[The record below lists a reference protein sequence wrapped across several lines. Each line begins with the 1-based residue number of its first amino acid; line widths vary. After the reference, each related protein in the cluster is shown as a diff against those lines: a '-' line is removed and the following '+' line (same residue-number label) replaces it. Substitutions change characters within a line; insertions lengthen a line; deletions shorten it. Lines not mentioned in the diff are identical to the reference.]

1 MLLAAPDQGPLYL
14 LSLNG
19 LDSSVCGPCEV
30 ATMLAALLR
39 HHRRARSMDLAEPE
53 CRSRPPD
60 VEDVARALRL
70 FTSPEFRRRCKASSC
85 IAGSYGRSA
94 PVTIGGVRLSGDGAA
109 GGPVQLPAGSRPTDG
124 AAFGRIGSVGFP
136 PPEVIRNL

>member
-1 MLLAAPDQGPLYL
+1 VRWPPCSRRSYGITDGR
-14 LSLNG
+14 G
-19 LDSSVCGPCEV
+19 LWTSPNPN
-30 ATMLAALLR
+30 AALVHL
-39 HHRRARSMDLAEPE
+39 
-53 CRSRPPD
+53 D

>member
-1 MLLAAPDQGPLYL
+1 MLAAPDQGQLYL

-53 CRSRPPD
+53 CRSRPPGRGGRRPSAA
-60 VEDVARALRL
+60 VVYVAGVPPTVQGVVVHCRQLWTVSARYHRRGEALRWRRRWR
-70 FTSPEFRRRCKASSC
+70 SGAIAGGIAAHRRRCLRQDRV
-85 IAGSYGRSA
+85 GRL
-94 PVTIGGVRLSGDGAA
+94 PTA
-109 GGPVQLPAGSRPTDG
+109 GGHSEPL
-124 AAFGRIGSVGFP
+124 
-136 PPEVIRNL
+136 